1 MEEGKKEYTK
11 VKNIEGMKKGEKEY
25 TKVKKN
31 IKEWRKERKNTR
43 KWKKLRNE
51 EGRERIQ
58 ECKRKINIRI
68 SVIARLEAEYCV
80 NCKIRPLL

>member
-43 KWKKLRNE
+43 K
-51 EGRERIQ
+51 
-58 ECKRKINIRI
+58 
-68 SVIARLEAEYCV
+68 
-80 NCKIRPLL
+80 